1 MGDRRKLKQMAANL
15 LLSLGGV
22 GFGIIVM
29 EIGLRIAGISYPSF
43 YQVDPYRGHALISNY
58 SAQWTHEGNGH
69 VSLNQDSLRDKDHDL
84 VKPSNTYRIAIL
96 GDSFSEAIQVNAEET
111 FWAILAENLSA
122 CAALTGKK
130 IEVINFGVGDYGT
143 AQELMT
149 LKHEVWKYKPDL
161 VLLEIFTGNDL
172 VNNSKALSPSDR
184 FAPFLVKK
192 QGKFVWDM
200 SFQDSDTYRRRG
212 SQFRQALFWLIN
224 HSRVL
229 QVINE
234 AKRAITTHQPLVGS
248 ASNSSK
254 DDKTAIIPAL
264 DFDVNLYREPQEQ
277 NWQEAWEITE
287 ALLKEM
293 NQEVKA
299 KGAKFLA
306 VTLSNPPQVYPDL
319 QVREALKRQGATNL
333 FYPDQR
339 IQKIGQSNGFE
350 VLNLAPTFQRYGDQ
364 NNVFLHGFDNTAMGI
379 GHWNKAGHQLGGK
392 MIANYVCTWL
402 SR

>member
-1 MGDRRKLKQMAANL
+1 
-15 LLSLGGV
+15 V
-22 GFGIIVM
+22 G
-29 EIGLRIAGISYPSF
+29 
-43 YQVDPYRGHALISNY
+43 N
-58 SAQWTHEGNGH
+58 
-69 VSLNQDSLRDKDHDL
+69 
-84 VKPSNTYRIAIL
+84 
-96 GDSFSEAIQVNAEET
+96 
-111 FWAILAENLSA
+111 
-122 CAALTGKK
+122 
-130 IEVINFGVGDYGT
+130 
-143 AQELMT
+143 
-149 LKHEVWKYKPDL
+149 
-161 VLLEIFTGNDL
+161 
-172 VNNSKALSPSDR
+172 
-184 FAPFLVKK
+184 
-192 QGKFVWDM
+192 
-200 SFQDSDTYRRRG
+200 
-212 SQFRQALFWLIN
+212 
-224 HSRVL
+224 
-229 QVINE
+229 
-234 AKRAITTHQPLVGS
+234 
-248 ASNSSK
+248 ASNSNK

-264 DFDVNLYREPQEQ
+264 DFDVNLYRKPQDQ

-293 NQEVKA
+293 NQEVTA